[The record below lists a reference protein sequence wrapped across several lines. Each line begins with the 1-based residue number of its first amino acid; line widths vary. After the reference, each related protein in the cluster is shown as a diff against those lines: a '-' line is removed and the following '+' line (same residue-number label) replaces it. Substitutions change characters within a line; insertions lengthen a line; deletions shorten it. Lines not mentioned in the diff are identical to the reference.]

1 LNKMLSFVLLT
12 IEPHQSSGMF
22 QA

>member
-1 LNKMLSFVLLT
+1 MLSFVLLQT
-12 IEPHQSSGMF
+12 APHQSSGMF

>member
-1 LNKMLSFVLLT
+1 MVSFVMLT
-12 IEPHQSSGMF
+12 IAPHQSSGVF